1 MNKHILILFLL
12 LLLSANSHSELK
24 KKEEI
29 KIDWSQLEGVT
40 PVKEKQIE
48 EIKKI
53 NGKKLYCDNK
63 FDNDYEKLIVF
74 EFKSLNRVK
83 VSGIDLENEK
93 IIELYG
99 RYKALSNQVV
109 INYRY
114 DKIDKEMI
122 IFRKDLTIKQSI
134 SSYCKLLDDDE
145 SVSDKLN
152 LMLKQKII
160 EKSQGNKF

>member
-63 FDNDYEKLIVF
+63 FVNDYDKLIVF

-122 IFRKDLTIKQSI
+122 IFRKDLTIKQS
-134 SSYCKLLDDDE
+134 SSYCELLDDDE